1 MDKKYNNQEEL
12 LADLL
17 KAQDELFEDIKDAP
31 TFFDKDK
38 LDKILVL
45 RKKLDDFIKEKNN
58 AGNSIA

>member
-31 TFFDKDK
+31 MFFDKNK
-38 LDKILVL
+38 LDKILEL
-45 RKKLDDFIKEKNN
+45 RKKLDDFIKEKN
-58 AGNSIA
+58 